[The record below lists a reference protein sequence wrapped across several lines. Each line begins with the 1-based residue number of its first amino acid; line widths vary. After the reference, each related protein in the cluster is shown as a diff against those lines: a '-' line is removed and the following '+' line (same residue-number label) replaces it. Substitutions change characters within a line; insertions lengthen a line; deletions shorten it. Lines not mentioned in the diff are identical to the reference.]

1 MNIQI
6 WEYKTLLKPG
16 NFADFNSGVDKFVH
30 SVISPVAAANNAK
43 CSGTVINT
51 KPTTVK
57 FYDAQSN
64 GKWYFKDG
72 SFLVRWRMGQQSD
85 LTIKYRTPSE
95 AQSSQGEVGSP
106 DRTQKQ
112 KIKLKDEIV
121 LPALLPGMRSLYS
134 LDNEMP
140 LDFLEPL
147 PTEASGWVSIFP
159 GLALTG
165 VPASATVG
173 VVNGIVIDQQQS
185 DVCTLEFVGKE
196 QGTIHATGDIALWS
210 NGSTPLVAEFSYAFS
225 ADGGLPP
232 SDALDAC
239 NAFYQALQ
247 ASIYLDWIYEGE
259 TKTSVIYG
267 S

>member
-1 MNIQI
+1 MKIHS

-16 NFADFNSGVDKFVH
+16 NFANFNSGVDKFFQT
-30 SVISPVAAANNAK
+30 VISPVATANNAK

-57 FYDAQSN
+57 FYDVQSN
-64 GKWYFKDG
+64 GTWYFKDG

-95 AQSSQGEVGSP
+95 AQSSQGQVRSP
-106 DRTQKQ
+106 EKTNMQ

-121 LPALLPGMRSLYS
+121 LPAELPGMRSLYS

-140 LDFLEPL
+140 LDFLDPL
-147 PTEASGWVSIFP
+147 PTDASGWTSIFP

-185 DVCTLEFVGKE
+185 DVCTLEFVGKD
-196 QGTIHATGDIALWS
+196 QGTIQATGDIALWS

-225 ADGGLPP
+225 AHGGLPP

-247 ASIYLDWIYEGE
+247 ASTYLGWIFDRG